1 MNLFFRLLLL
11 SIFLQGTP
19 NINTLEDMRWEKRIV
34 LYFDPDKRIHPDFLE
49 ENVLKGIEERD
60 IAYFIF
66 SDQLYSNVSHQFTKD
81 YQDEIK
87 IKFGKENR
95 LKWVLIGKDGGV
107 KLSKDQLIDFDL
119 IFKTIDQMPMR
130 IQEMKD
136 GKGIEKK

>member
-1 MNLFFRLLLL
+1 
-11 SIFLQGTP
+11 
-19 NINTLEDMRWEKRIV
+19 MRWEKRIV